1 MNKLFLLAGSL
12 FISSWVMAQNP
23 LSVHVLNLES
33 GLPSSDVK
41 VTLEEQ
47 KNGKWIQISE
57 AKTNEQGRVTA
68 LFPELGIKT
77 VVDIPQPKKFVVPP
91 PPPPP

>member
-33 GLPSSDVK
+33 GLPSPDVK
-41 VTLEEQ
+41 VTLEPA
-47 KNGKWIQISE
+47 GDGL
-57 AKTNEQGRVTA
+57 AARRR
-68 LFPELGIKT
+68 LFRWSASLRW
-77 VVDIPQPKKFVVPP
+77 
-91 PPPPP
+91 